1 MLRKPLATMPHTGG
15 QRFRADSRES
25 RILVKWI
32 EEGARA
38 DFAAAP
44 KLARLEVTPTAQVV
58 RGTALRQQI
67 TARAHF
73 ADGTT
78 RDVTREA
85 VYEPSDPAIRD
96 FRGLQENDW
105 DFNAPDSIPG
115 FGTFKSDVEIRELA
129 ARVFGTHNEASE
141 PIPQVAP
148 ADRPTEPAGEE
159 AAAALDKVQVAEAMP
174 GAAMSDDAS
183 AAAAQ
188 QSDDSPEP
196 VVTARKHGGALPH

>member
-1 MLRKPLATMPHTGG
+1 MRRLRSPISSSPKKLSADLKPVLRRAVAEDAAALALVAGATLLDTFAG
-15 QRFRADSRES
+15 
-25 RILVKWI
+25 ILSGRDLVAHCAANNTPAK
-32 EEGARA
+32 
-38 DFAAAP
+38 FAAW
-44 KLARLEVTPTAQVV
+44 T
-58 RGTALRQQI
+58 
-67 TARAHF
+67 
-73 ADGTT
+73 
-78 RDVTREA
+78 
-85 VYEPSDPAIRD
+85 SDPAIRD